1 MILFGWMINHRIIRK
16 TEMILATK
24 IMIANPA
31 TALPRLLKMGTPPFN
46 RPIGK
51 RIRPKTKM
59 NAAGNIISNSVD
71 DIGKNDK

>member
-1 MILFGWMINHRIIRK
+1 MGNYRIKRK

-31 TALPRLLKMGTPPFN
+31 TALPRLLRMGTPSLS
-46 RPIGK
+46 RAIGK
-51 RIRPKTKM
+51 RIRPKIKM
-59 NAAGNIISNSVD
+59 NAAGNIISNKVD